1 MASSISSYRSRLTD
15 PGKRS
20 TIPDAYLKRLN
31 PGLYQKRLTNR
42 RITQENATTYNPM
55 AMLSGDSLRK
65 TAALFASQQYDPQ
78 IQSAESDRKLAI
90 KNDAVLAERI
100 AGYYKDAN
108 SALATAHEN
117 AQGAQGKL
125 AADLAA
131 SHSQLN
137 QSMQTDQ
144 ANAQKFAQDD
154 QALRGTG
161 MDAGLSQRLTAD
173 FQRQQQGVQANAQ
186 AQENAGNVAG
196 AGWAGLASMMQ
207 GAGAIRGADAM
218 SQVANMSA
226 NRETKLGQDV
236 AALKGEKGAAQ
247 VKFTQDLRGS
257 EFEKSVTAST
267 LDIKQQ
273 TADTAAAKASF
284 DAKYKT
290 NKLKADQR
298 YRADELALRRLTQ
311 QQAHGDRS
319 AALNARIRDARARLK
334 ISAGNLDVAQKRL
347 DLARQKQAGTDTAGN
362 PLPTAKETKGQWLP
376 PVAAAH
382 AISDFHR
389 TLASPT
395 LAKWKKDGLTR
406 PEIADKITEVSDIDP
421 ALVSAVL
428 DMMFDHHISNG
439 TAAKLHRAKI
449 KVSGLGVPSAPR
461 KGVVIKNR
469 NTQGTTNKAGG
480 DPTGRF
486 TK

>member
-1 MASSISSYRSRLTD
+1 MASSINNYRSRLTD

-20 TIPDAYLKRLN
+20 TIPDAALKQLS
-31 PGLYQKRLTNR
+31 PGLFQKRLTNR
-42 RITQENATTYNPM
+42 RVKQENATTYNPM
-55 AMLSGDSLRK
+55 ALLSGDSLRK
-65 TAALFASQQYDPQ
+65 TAMLLASQQYDPQ
-78 IQSAESDRKLAI
+78 IQSAESERRLAI

-100 AGYYKDAN
+100 SGYYKDAN
-108 SALATAHEN
+108 AALATAHEN
-117 AQGAQGKL
+117 AQGAQDKL
-125 AADLAA
+125 AQSLAA

-137 QSMQTDQ
+137 QSMQADQ
-144 ANAQKFAQDD
+144 ANAQQFAQQD

-173 FQRQQQGVQANAQ
+173 FQRQQVGVQANAQ

-207 GAGAIRGADAM
+207 GAGAIRSADAQ

-226 NRETKLGQDV
+226 NREAKLGQEV
-236 AALKGEKGAAQ
+236 TALKGEKGAAL
-247 VKFTQDLRGS
+247 VKTTQDLRSS
-257 EFEKSVTAST
+257 EFEKSITAST
-267 LDIKQQ
+267 LNIKQQ
-273 TADTAAAKASF
+273 SADTAAAKASF

-298 YRADELALRRLTQ
+298 YRADELELRRLTQ

-347 DLARQKQAGTDTAGN
+347 DLARQKQAGTDAAGN

-389 TLASPT
+389 TLDSPT
-395 LAKWKKDGLTR
+395 LKKWKNSGMTR
-406 PEIADKITEVSDIDP
+406 PEIADKIAETSDLDP

-428 DMMFDHHISNG
+428 DMTFDHHISNG

-461 KGVVIKNR
+461 TGVVIKKR
-469 NTQGTTNKAGG
+469 NTQGTKNKAGG
-480 DPTGRF
+480 DPAGRF
-486 TK
+486 TS